1 MLLGEV
7 FEQFARE
14 APVSVM
20 VRATLENALNPRVLD
35 QLFED
40 TAQRQYT
47 RTLLFSSIVDLMST
61 VVCRIRPSI
70 NAAYKKHASLL
81 GVTRKAVYDKLD
93 RLEPEVGAALVRHTA
108 TALEPVI
115 TAMSGAFPGWLPG
128 YRIRIV
134 DGNHLARISHRE
146 NGIGL

>member
-1 MLLGEV
+1 MLCNDV

-20 VRATLENALNPRVLD
+20 VRATLENALNPLALD
-35 QLFED
+35 RLFED
-40 TAQRQYT
+40 TAERQYT

-70 NAAYKKHASLL
+70 NAAYRKLAPAL

-93 RLEPEVGAALVRHTA
+93 RLEPGIGAALVDHTA

-115 TAMSGAFPGWLPG
+115 TAM
-128 YRIRIV
+128 
-134 DGNHLARISHRE
+134 
-146 NGIGL
+146 

>member
-20 VRATLENALNPRVLD
+20 VRATLENALSPRALD

-93 RLEPEVGAALVRHTA
+93 RLEPEVAAALVCHTA

-115 TAMSGAFPGWLPG
+115 TAMGGDLPPWLPG
-128 YRIRIV
+128 YRIRV
-134 DGNHLARISHRE
+134 VMGCDLR
-146 NGIGL
+146 LM

>member
-1 MLLGEV
+1 MLCNEV

-20 VRATLENALNPRVLD
+20 VRATLENALNPLALD
-35 QLFED
+35 QLFEA

-70 NAAYKKHASLL
+70 NAAYQALL
-81 GVTRKAVYDKLD
+81 RSRRQQLHGKIAEVLQERFTGTV
-93 RLEPEVGAALVRHTA
+93 PEVVAVPSPQSTSTTQA
-108 TALEPVI
+108 
-115 TAMSGAFPGWLPG
+115 
-128 YRIRIV
+128 
-134 DGNHLARISHRE
+134 
-146 NGIGL
+146 

>member
-93 RLEPEVGAALVRHTA
+93 RLEPEVDAALVRQRP
-108 TALEPVI
+108 LRGCPRR
-115 TAMSGAFPGWLPG
+115 S
-128 YRIRIV
+128 
-134 DGNHLARISHRE
+134 
-146 NGIGL
+146 